1 MCWSF
6 VSLGKVMNIL
16 LLIKDLICLTI
27 RLLFSSLFSF
37 FHFLLIDDGGAI
49 KWKFVKFVAEVL
61 KMMMMMISRNVQFNS
76 LGPSS
81 FFSSSPSLL
90 RDIFSIVYSER
101 AQNPRLSLGST
112 LFLLLG
118 CALLSRCF
126 CFSIAGASEMR
137 LNKIDIGSASIFYK
151 GTILI
156 SNRPNYTSFKVD
168 IKFDFLSV
176 CQFGVIIS
184 MFA

>member
-1 MCWSF
+1 M
-6 VSLGKVMNIL
+6 
-16 LLIKDLICLTI
+16 
-27 RLLFSSLFSF
+27 
-37 FHFLLIDDGGAI
+37 
-49 KWKFVKFVAEVL
+49 KFVVESL

-81 FFSSSPSLL
+81 FFSSSSSLL

-118 CALLSRCF
+118 CALCSVDVSVSALPVHP
-126 CFSIAGASEMR
+126 MR
-137 LNKIDIGSASIFYK
+137 LNKIDIGSASIFYR

-156 SNRPNYTSFKVD
+156 SNRPDYTSFKVD

-176 CQFGVIIS
+176 WQFGQFGVIIS
-184 MFA
+184 LFA